1 MNINNINEA
10 VYLHSYN
17 RYMNSFKLTRLN
29 YWARVHKLAATG
41 LNKTN
46 LIHKHLGVV

>member
-10 VYLHSYN
+10 VYVHSYN
-17 RYMNSFKLTRLN
+17 QYMNSFKLTRQC

-41 LNKTN
+41 LNKPN
-46 LIHKHLGVV
+46 LIHEELM